1 MKKMEKWL
9 LIGSGGR
16 EYAMAQSLAK
26 NDNREVFV
34 APGNPMMNVID
45 GVQTVDIEEL
55 DFDGLIEFALDNQI
69 DWTVVGP
76 EKPLSD
82 GIVDRFTDAGLK
94 VFGPN
99 KEAAQ
104 LESSKEFAKEAMQSA
119 DVPTA
124 AYATFSNH
132 DDALSYMEGHDFPI
146 VVKLN
151 GLAAGKGVFIIKDL
165 DEAKETL
172 AKIFDNDANQEILI
186 EEYLDGQEFSM
197 IVTVNGLD
205 VITMP
210 LAQDHKRI
218 YDGDKGP
225 NTGGM
230 GAYSPLPQFGDDV
243 LNEGLVKVIRPVLAE
258 MHKRGILFQGF
269 LYAGLILTKDGVKVI
284 EFNVRM
290 GDPETQVI
298 LPQLQGDLGD
308 VIVKLMN
315 HQEQTVDWQTDRY
328 FLGNVL
334 AAKGYPGN
342 HKNGLTLPQFSDE
355 KLSLA
360 YAGVEEQDEKL
371 VSSGGR
377 IMMVIS
383 SDKDLKAAQANVN
396 QAIKDNVDSNDY
408 AYRTD
413 IGDKAFR

>member
-1 MKKMEKWL
+1 MKMEKWL

-16 EYAMAQSLAK
+16 EYAMAKSLSK
-26 NDNREVFV
+26 NVNREVFV
-34 APGNPMMNVID
+34 APGNPMMNMID
-45 GVQTVDIEEL
+45 GVQTVDIDEL
-55 DFDGLIEFALDNQI
+55 NFDTLIEFALDNQI

-82 GIVDRFTDAGLK
+82 GIVDRFTNAGLK

-104 LESSKEFAKEAMQSA
+104 LESSKEFAKEVMQLS

-124 AYATFSNH
+124 SYATFSNH
-132 DDALSYMEGHDFPI
+132 NDALSYMEEHDFPI

-165 DEAKETL
+165 AEAKETL
-172 AKIFDNDANQEILI
+172 AKIFDNDADQEILI

-197 IVTVNGLD
+197 IVMVNGLD

-298 LPQLQGDLGD
+298 LPQLQGDLGN
-308 VIVKLMN
+308 VIVQLMN

-342 HKNGLTLPQFSDE
+342 HKNGLTLPQFINE

>member
-1 MKKMEKWL
+1 MKMEKWL

-26 NDNREVFV
+26 NFNREVFV

-45 GVQTVDIEEL
+45 RVQTVDIEEL
-55 DFDGLIEFALDNQI
+55 DFDALIEFALYNQI
-69 DWTVVGP
+69 DWTVIGP

-82 GIVDRFTDAGLK
+82 GIVDRFINAGLK

-104 LESSKEFAKEAMQSA
+104 LESSKEFAKEVMKSA
-119 DVPTA
+119 GVPTA
-124 AYATFSNH
+124 AYATFSNY
-132 DDALSYMEGHDFPI
+132 DESIKYLEEHDFPV

-165 DEAKETL
+165 AEAKETL
-172 AKIFDNDANQEILI
+172 ASIYDNNVHQEILI

-197 IVTVNGLD
+197 IVMVNGLD
-205 VITMP
+205 IITMP

-230 GAYSPLPQFGDDV
+230 GAYSPLPQFGDNV

-315 HQEQTVDWQTDRY
+315 HQEQNVDWQTDRY

-342 HKNGLTLPQFSDE
+342 HKNGLTLPQFSDD
-355 KLSLA
+355 KLSVA
-360 YAGVEEQDEKL
+360 YAGVEEQDEQL

-377 IMMVIS
+377 IMMVIA
-383 SDKDLKAAQANVN
+383 SDKDLNKAQKLVN
-396 QAIKDNVDSNDY
+396 QAIADNVNTNDY
-408 AYRTD
+408 SYRTD
-413 IGDKAFR
+413 IGDKHLDR

>member
-1 MKKMEKWL
+1 MKMEKWL

-26 NDNREVFV
+26 NFNREVFV
-34 APGNPMMNVID
+34 APGNPMMNMID
-45 GVQTVDIEEL
+45 RVQTVDIEEL
-55 DFDGLIEFALDNQI
+55 DFDTLIEFALDNQI
-69 DWTVVGP
+69 DWTLVGP

-82 GIVDRFTDAGLK
+82 GIVNRFTNAGLK
-94 VFGPN
+94 IFGPN

-104 LESSKEFAKEAMQSA
+104 LESSKEFAKEVMQSSR
-119 DVPTA
+119 VPTA
-124 AYATFSNH
+124 AYTTFSNH
-132 DDALSYMEGHDFPI
+132 DDALSYMGKHAFPI
-146 VVKLN
+146 VVKIN

-165 DEAKETL
+165 AEAKKIL
-172 AKIFDNDANQEILI
+172 ASIYDNDANQEILI

-197 IVTVNGLD
+197 IVMVNGLD

-218 YDGDKGP
+218 YDDDKGP

-230 GAYSPLPQFGDDV
+230 GAYSPLPQFGKDV
-243 LNEGLVKVIRPVLAE
+243 FNEGLRTVIKPVLAE

-298 LPQLQGDLGD
+298 LPQLQGDFGD

-328 FLGNVL
+328 FIGNVL
-334 AAKGYPGN
+334 AAKGYPGK
-342 HKNGLTLPQFSDE
+342 HADGLTLPHFNEE
-355 KLSLA
+355 KLSLV
-360 YAGVEEQDEKL
+360 YAGIKEQDEQL

-383 SDKDLKAAQANVN
+383 SDADLKSAQTNVN
-396 QAIKDNVDSNDY
+396 QAIKNKVDSDEY

>member
-1 MKKMEKWL
+1 MKMEKWL

-26 NDNREVFV
+26 NVNREVFV
-34 APGNPMMNVID
+34 APGNPMMNVLER
-45 GVQTVDIEEL
+45 VETVDIDEL
-55 DFDGLIEFALDNQI
+55 DFDTLVEFALNNQI

-82 GIVDRFTDAGLK
+82 GIVDRFNDANLK

-99 KEAAQ
+99 QQAAQ
-104 LESSKEFAKEAMQSA
+104 LESSKEFAKEVMQSA
-119 DVPTA
+119 NVPTA
-124 AYATFSNH
+124 SYATFSNH
-132 DDALSYMEGHDFPI
+132 DEAFAYMEQHDFPI

-151 GLAAGKGVFIIKDL
+151 GLAAGKGVFIIKSL
-165 DEAKETL
+165 AEARETL
-172 AKIFDNDANQEILI
+172 DSIYANDANQEILI

-197 IVTVNGLD
+197 IVMVNGTD

-243 LNEGLVKVIRPVLAE
+243 LNEGLVKVIRPVLDE

-298 LPQLQGDLGD
+298 LPQLQSDLGE
-308 VIVKLMN
+308 VIVNLMN
-315 HQEQTVDWQTDRY
+315 HRDQKVEWQTKRY
-328 FLGNVL
+328 YLGNVL

-342 HKNGLTLPQFSDE
+342 HKNGLQLPQFNDSN
-355 KLSLA
+355 LALA
-360 YAGVEEQDEKL
+360 YAGVDEQDEQL

-383 SDKDLKAAQANVN
+383 ADEDLKIAQNNVN
-396 QAIKDNVDSNDY
+396 QAIKNNVDSNDY
-408 AYRTD
+408 AFRTD

>member
-1 MKKMEKWL
+1 MEKWL

-26 NDNREVFV
+26 NVNREVFV

-45 GVQTVDIEEL
+45 RVQTLDIEEL
-55 DFDGLIEFALDNQI
+55 DFDVLIEFALDNQI
-69 DWTVVGP
+69 DWTVIGP

-82 GIVDRFTDAGLK
+82 GIVDRFTNAGLK

-104 LESSKEFAKEAMQSA
+104 LESSKEFAKEVMKSA
-119 DVPTA
+119 GVPTA
-124 AYATFSNH
+124 AYATFSNY
-132 DDALSYMEGHDFPI
+132 DESIKYLEEHDFPV

-165 DEAKETL
+165 AEAKETL
-172 AKIFDNDANQEILI
+172 SSIYDNNVHQEILI
-186 EEYLDGQEFSM
+186 EEYLEGQEFSM
-197 IVTVNGLD
+197 IVMVNGLD
-205 VITMP
+205 IITMP

-230 GAYSPLPQFGDDV
+230 GAYSPLPQFGDNV
-243 LNEGLVKVIRPVLAE
+243 LNEGLVKVIRPVLDE

-315 HQEQTVDWQTDRY
+315 HQDQTVDWQTDRY

-334 AAKGYPGN
+334 AAKGYPDN
-342 HKNGLTLPQFSDE
+342 HKDGLTLPQFNDE

>member
-1 MKKMEKWL
+1 MMKMEKWL

-26 NDNREVFV
+26 NVNREVFV

-45 GVQTVDIEEL
+45 RVQTVDIEEL
-55 DFDGLIEFALDNQI
+55 DFDALIEFALDNQI
-69 DWTVVGP
+69 DWTVIGP

-82 GIVDRFTDAGLK
+82 GIVDRFTNAGLK

-104 LESSKEFAKEAMQSA
+104 LESSKEFAKEVMKSA
-119 DVPTA
+119 GVPTA
-124 AYATFSNH
+124 AYATFSNY
-132 DDALSYMEGHDFPI
+132 DDSIKYLEEHDFPV

-165 DEAKETL
+165 AEAKETL
-172 AKIFDNDANQEILI
+172 SSIYDNNVHQEILI
-186 EEYLDGQEFSM
+186 EEYLEGQEFSM
-197 IVTVNGLD
+197 IVMVNGLD
-205 VITMP
+205 IITMP

-230 GAYSPLPQFGDDV
+230 GAYSPLPQFRDNV
-243 LNEGLVKVIRPVLAE
+243 LNEGLVKVIRPVLDE

-315 HQEQTVDWQTDRY
+315 HQEQNVDWQTDRY

-342 HKNGLTLPQFSDE
+342 HKNGLILPQFSDD
-355 KLSLA
+355 KLSVA
-360 YAGVEEQDEKL
+360 YAGVEEQDEQL

-377 IMMVIS
+377 IMMVIAS
-383 SDKDLKAAQANVN
+383 NKDLKKAQKLVNRAIADNVN
-396 QAIKDNVDSNDY
+396 TNDY
-408 AYRTD
+408 SYRTD